1 MKKPGKVQAIE
12 VMTLVAGVF
21 GLIMGFS
28 IMWATLFLWIPWVYS
43 FVFGIVAIVMGAKL
57 LSSPGYRDG
66 QPPETIPKPPY
77 FVGVMAI
84 INILC
89 CDVTS
94 LTLGILILVFLGDPE
109 VKDYYAGRWTPPPP
123 PVAAYGP
130 APQPVYPQQPGAMQ
144 QPPPQQ
150 PPPQQAPPQQ
160 PPPGGSPGGQGPTG

>member
-1 MKKPGKVQAIE
+1 MKKPGKVTAIE

-21 GLIMGFS
+21 GLIMGFT

-66 QPPETIPKPPY
+66 RPPPTIPRPPY

-84 INILC
+84 VNVLC

-94 LTLGILILVFLGDPE
+94 VTLGILILVFLGDPE
-109 VKDYYAGRWTPPPP
+109 VKDYYAGRWVPPPT

-130 APQPVYPQQPGAMQ
+130 APQPVYPQQPPSPSPEG
-144 QPPPQQ
+144 PPPQ
-150 PPPQQAPPQQ
+150 PPA
-160 PPPGGSPGGQGPTG
+160 GGSDPQGPDRG